1 MNASTLELV
10 LDAGRLQ
17 HSLGRD
23 DRLGPPSS
31 NFGGSSRSYLPFNL
45 LIRLAHWS
53 QFLNEYSKAQ
63 GQLI

>member
-1 MNASTLELV
+1 MNAGKLELV

-45 LIRLAHWS
+45 LISGFTPPHEKS
-53 QFLNEYSKAQ
+53 
-63 GQLI
+63 